1 MNATPA
7 GDETVTA
14 KDMRWHTM
22 AASIRPRCQALIDGE
37 FVDARDGATFT
48 RVNPASGEP
57 LAEVAE
63 CGEADVDRA
72 VAAARRE
79 FEHGEWRRMPPADR
93 KAIMQRWAAL
103 IREHADELALLET
116 LEAGKPISNTTSGDI
131 PGCAGTIAWYAEC
144 ADKLYDEVAPT
155 GPGARTT
162 ITREPI
168 GVTAAIVPW
177 NYASIIASWKLGPA
191 LAAGNSM
198 ILKPAEQSPLAALR
212 LGELALEAGIPP
224 GAVQVVTGRGP
235 VTGHAIAHHPDIDA
249 LAFTGSA
256 AIGKTIMRAAA
267 DSNMKRVALEC
278 GGKSPQI
285 VTRECADLDKA
296 AAAIASSIWYNAG
309 QTCHAGSRVIADRAI
324 KDDLVRRVLDWGDH
338 FAPGDPL
345 DPRTEM
351 GAMIEPD
358 ALQNVHAHV
367 TAAREAGAGIR
378 IGGHPVAEDTG
389 GSFYAPTLV
398 DDVTNDMPIAREEVF
413 GPVLTVLES
422 RDLDEAIR
430 IANDSPYGLAASVWS
445 DRIGDAHRAA
455 AELRA
460 GTVWINTYD
469 LSSPVTPFGGYKQSG
484 IGRDRSMEAFDKFTE
499 VKTTWLE
506 Y

>member
-1 MNATPA
+1 MSADPTGHDNAT
-7 GDETVTA
+7 
-14 KDMRWHTM
+14 DMRWHTR
-22 AASIRPRCQALIDGE
+22 AASMHPRTQALIDGQ

-48 RVNPASGEP
+48 RINPATGEP

-63 CGEADVDRA
+63 CGAADVDRA

-79 FEHGEWRRMPPADR
+79 FEQGPWRRMGPGER
-93 KAIMQRWAAL
+93 KAIMLRWAEL
-103 IREHADELALLET
+103 IREHADELALLES

-131 PGCAGTIAWYAEC
+131 PGCAATIAWYAEC
-144 ADKLYDEVAPT
+144 TDKLYDEVAPT
-155 GPGARTT
+155 GPGGLTT

-224 GAVQVVTGRGP
+224 GVMQVLPGRGP
-235 VTGHAIAHHPDIDA
+235 VTGDAIAHHQDIDA

-256 AIGKTIMRAAA
+256 AIGKVIMRAAA
-267 DSNMKRVALEC
+267 DSNMKRVGLEC

-285 VTRECADLDKA
+285 VTRDCADLDKA

-309 QTCHAGSRVIADRAI
+309 QTCHAGSRVIADREI
-324 KDDLVRRVLDWGDH
+324 REDLIQRILGWADH
-338 FAPGDPL
+338 FTPGDPL
-345 DPRTEM
+345 DPGTEM
-351 GAMIEPD
+351 GSMIEPE
-358 ALQNVHAHV
+358 ALQNAHACV
-367 TAAREAGAGIR
+367 TAAREAGATVR
-378 IGGHPVAEDTG
+378 TGGESVAVNSG
-389 GSFYAPTLV
+389 GSFYAPTLL
-398 DDVTNDMPIAREEVF
+398 DDVTNDMPIARDEVF

-430 IANDSPYGLAASVWS
+430 IANDTPYGLAASVWS

-455 AELRA
+455 GELRA
-460 GTVWINTYD
+460 GTVWINCYD

>member
-1 MNATPA
+1 MSANPTGDENAT
-7 GDETVTA
+7 
-14 KDMRWHTM
+14 DMRWHTL
-22 AASIRPRCQALIDGE
+22 AASMSPRKQALIDGE

-48 RVNPASGEP
+48 RINPATGEP

-63 CGEADVDRA
+63 CGQADVDRA

-79 FEHGEWRRMPPADR
+79 FEQGQWRRMGPGER
-93 KAIMQRWAAL
+93 KAIMLRWAEL

-131 PGCAGTIAWYAEC
+131 PGCAATIAWYAEC
-144 ADKLYDEVAPT
+144 TDKLYDDVAPT
-155 GPGARTT
+155 GPGGLTT
-162 ITREPI
+162 ITREPV

-224 GAVQVVTGRGP
+224 GVMQVLPGRGP
-235 VTGHAIAHHPDIDA
+235 ITGHAIAHHHDIDA

-256 AIGKTIMRAAA
+256 EIGKVIMRAAA
-267 DSNMKRVALEC
+267 DSNMKRVGLEC

-285 VTRECADLDKA
+285 VTRDCADLDKA

-309 QTCHAGSRVIADRAI
+309 QTCHAGSRVIADREI
-324 KDDLVRRVLDWGDH
+324 REDLVQRILGWAEH

-351 GAMIEPD
+351 GAMIEPE
-358 ALQNVHAHV
+358 ALQNAHACV
-367 TAAREAGAGIR
+367 AAAREAGATVR
-378 IGGHPVAEDTG
+378 TGGEPVAVNSG
-389 GSFYAPTLV
+389 GSYYAPTLL
-398 DDVTNDMPIAREEVF
+398 DNVTNDMPIARDEVF

-422 RDLDEAIR
+422 RDLDDAIR

-445 DRIGDAHRAA
+445 DRISDAHRTA

-460 GTVWINTYD
+460 GTVWINCYD